1 MNAEQGTDSAP
12 TATTRDV
19 VITRIFDAPRELVFQ
34 AWTEPEH
41 FKQWWGPKGFT
52 TPHCTIDLRV
62 GGTLHGCMRSPEGED
77 YWFKGIF
84 HEIAPPERLV
94 YTDSF
99 ADAEGNAVSPAEYGM
114 PDWPMESTVTLT
126 FEEVDEGKTKFTLR
140 HAGLPEGT
148 GSDMTEAGWG
158 ESFDRLAEYVANES
172 GR

>member
-1 MNAEQGTDSAP
+1 MSKALKVEARGDREIVMTW
-12 TATTRDV
+12 V
-19 VITRIFDAPRELVFQ
+19 FDAPRHMVFD
-34 AWTEPEH
+34 AWTKPELLMRW
-41 FKQWWGPKGFT
+41 FGGPREWKLT
-52 TPHCTIDLRV
+52 TCEIDLRV

-84 HEIAPPERLV
+84 HEITPPERLV

-126 FEEVDEGKTKFTLR
+126 FEAEGEGKTRFTLR

-148 GSDMTEAGWG
+148 GSDMTEAGWSQ
-158 ESFDRLAEYVANES
+158 SFDRLAEYVANES